1 MAGIWT
7 STTLPEAATMA
18 RIGPTMGMKPLW
30 AFFFPSSFP
39 FFFFLKKRKEKKRV
53 N

>member
-18 RIGPTMGMKPLW
+18 RI
-30 AFFFPSSFP
+30 FFPSSFP